1 MRQHA
6 SLARRLPRK
15 SVDHALRGFAGASE
29 RQREARARVGVSHG
43 VSNQPPDPKGSTPE
57 VEKKVGGEGGESYD
71 PPHSPTPGNLAG
83 RLARGNLNIIIIMA
97 STKQSAFEWTA
108 KAKPSTTS
116 RPLSP
121 QMLSKFGKLLTM
133 IGEADLAAKL
143 PKRFAITDWDSKLSQ
158 SVKAKLTKLKRELD
172 KHPSHRRKAAYSKS
186 ISVLMDRF
194 AKQESSD
201 EPKAKAKPKAKQASK
216 PKAEAKAEPKAKKK
230 PEASE
235 DERTMAIAIA
245 LAKALKGLI

>member
-1 MRQHA
+1 
-6 SLARRLPRK
+6 
-15 SVDHALRGFAGASE
+15 
-29 RQREARARVGVSHG
+29 
-43 VSNQPPDPKGSTPE
+43 
-57 VEKKVGGEGGESYD
+57 
-71 PPHSPTPGNLAG
+71 
-83 RLARGNLNIIIIMA
+83 MA

-108 KAKPSTTS
+108 KAKPSTTA

-194 AKQESSD
+194 AKQESID
-201 EPKAKAKPKAKQASK
+201 EPKAKAKPKAKPVSK
-216 PKAEAKAEPKAKKK
+216 PKAEAKAKPKAKAKKK